1 MVILHF
7 QNAIFHCF
15 GKNLLFFKICI
26 YFQISFSIV
35 FLIHLGTFWKVA
47 QYQNQISEDNQ
58 NDNQSLPYSLKSL
71 LFAIFCIILA
81 LIVLFVVP
89 FLKETV
95 PYNVEISFLTEILIV
110 STIIPIIFITTH
122 QKIMEYIK
130 DGVFLY
136 FQPYPPIIY

>member
-1 MVILHF
+1 MCKIL
-7 QNAIFHCF
+7 
-15 GKNLLFFKICI
+15 LP
-26 YFQISFSIV
+26 SV
-35 FLIHLGTFWKVA
+35 GTFWKVA

-58 NDNQSLPYSLKSL
+58 NVNQSLPYSLKSL

-89 FLKETV
+89 FLKETI

-130 DGVFLY
+130 DSVISN
-136 FQPYPPIIY
+136 FQPSLQF